1 MAARVR
7 GAGVMSEGQDMA
19 GILGGAEYNPFAGG
33 PEGARPATRPPVG
46 AAMPPAGGRQ
56 TRIPAVDSLDQF
68 RGGALD
74 PRPPAR
80 VDDAMPRWAL
90 PAELRLGPGGGS
102 GGGGDGGGGG
112 GGGGA
117 GAALVGSEVAGHV
130 AQLASRLGHL
140 EQENAVMKRTMEMRD
155 AEVRKAS
162 ALEQVVKGV
171 ARQMSEID
179 ETLRRASNAH
189 DGAARRIRALE
200 DAVGYGNDSGGA
212 HAGRLHTLEESV
224 RGIQAQ
230 CQGLGEEL
238 ANAGGERQQAEQR
251 SQAALDEASARLA
264 ERLENTEKGF
274 GGQLRQVQ
282 DESRSDADATK
293 QALAALAEDVN
304 RQFSE
309 VNGDVIPGL
318 DRALREQ
325 VGELR
330 RVVES
335 SVTQM
340 AEDIVLTKEG
350 AERGRNSIRSD
361 LKELQGVAQKG
372 LLTLRAE
379 SEKQGKTLASIVKE
393 EIATRALNFE
403 TVNKQIEEIRLQ
415 LDADMS
421 ANQNDL
427 TGLRGEMTS
436 QFELTGPILS
446 PFCSRFAHA

>member
-1 MAARVR
+1 
-7 GAGVMSEGQDMA
+7 
-19 GILGGAEYNPFAGG
+19 
-33 PEGARPATRPPVG
+33 
-46 AAMPPAGGRQ
+46 
-56 TRIPAVDSLDQF
+56 
-68 RGGALD
+68 
-74 PRPPAR
+74 
-80 VDDAMPRWAL
+80 
-90 PAELRLGPGGGS
+90 
-102 GGGGDGGGGG
+102 
-112 GGGGA
+112 
-117 GAALVGSEVAGHV
+117 
-130 AQLASRLGHL
+130 
-140 EQENAVMKRTMEMRD
+140 MKRTMEMRD